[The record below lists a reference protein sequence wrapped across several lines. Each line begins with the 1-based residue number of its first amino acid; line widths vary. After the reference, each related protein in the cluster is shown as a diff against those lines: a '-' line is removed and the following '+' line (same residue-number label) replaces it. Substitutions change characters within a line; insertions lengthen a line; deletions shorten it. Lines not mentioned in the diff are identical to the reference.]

1 MALPPPGP
9 PLNAETAIALMK
21 AARTNVAVLPPSTL
35 DDIGKHSHLLEYLS
49 CMKAVLAAGGSV
61 SKAAGDLIITKTKLM
76 NLLGLTEAGT
86 LAQLEVDP
94 EDWAY
99 IRPSPLSGVEFRHHA
114 GDSYELVIVR
124 DENLKG
130 YQSVFELFP
139 DLQEYSTHDLFCKHP
154 NKPDHWMYN
163 GRADDVIVFLNGEK
177 TNPVSYE
184 GLVQSR
190 PDVRAALVTGQG
202 RFEAA
207 LLIEPMHSCDS
218 SASQKA
224 EFIERLW
231 PTINEANQL
240 CPAHARISKSHILF
254 TKTDKPMSRAGK
266 GTVQRRF
273 TIENYSAELEN
284 LYAEAD
290 SMKDEDV
297 LIEVNLYD
305 LEGSIKEILTYTVGY
320 ESISPDADFF
330 SLGMDSLQVIQTARY
345 LKAGL
350 RKAGMKADEV
360 ASSFI
365 YTNPTILKLASAIE
379 TLRQGPQKSKETN
392 EQTRMEVME
401 AMMTKYS
408 SFPSH
413 DSHDSPRVLVLTGS
427 TGALGSYLLEDFL
440 AIESIS
446 RIYCLNRAL
455 DPEQRQRN
463 VNSSRG
469 LRTSWDDN
477 RVTFLTSDFA
487 KDNLG
492 LEHDMYQEIVAS
504 ADLVLHNAWQ
514 VDFNLSLTS
523 YEGHIHGVHN
533 LINLCSLSAHRA
545 SIFFISSIGAVG
557 NWSVHHN
564 GLVPERLFSDFTV
577 PGTIGYSESKHV
589 AERLL
594 DVANTRLNVNA
605 SICRVGQIA
614 GPALGNKG
622 MWNKQEWLPSLLLS
636 SRHLGVLPDS
646 LHTMDDIDWIPIDL
660 LSTIIAD
667 LALHSA
673 SAPKPQ
679 TQVFHT
685 VNPSIVSWN
694 SLLPNIQ
701 SELGQ
706 HVKVVPLKTWLQALR
721 ASAREATTEEAL
733 EANPAVKLMGFY
745 EGLLDDTHRIPK
757 LETKDTETASPG
769 LTAVGPVRSE
779 WMVKWIRQ
787 WNGNGGVE

>member
-1 MALPPPGP
+1 M
-9 PLNAETAIALMK
+9 NAETAIALMK
-21 AARTNVAVLPPSTL
+21 AAGTNVAVLPPSTL
-35 DDIGKHSHLLEYLS
+35 DEIGKQAHLLEYLS

-61 SKAAGDLIITKTKLM
+61 SKAAGDLIITKTKLI
-76 NLLGLTEAGT
+76 NPLGLTEAGC

-99 IRPSPLSGVEFRHHA
+99 IRPSPLSGAEFRHHA

-139 DLQEYSTHDLFCKHP
+139 DLQEYSTHDLFCNHP
-154 NKPDHWMYN
+154 NKPDHWIYN

-207 LLIEPMHSCDS
+207 LLIEPMHSSDS

-224 EFIERLW
+224 ELIERLW
-231 PTINEANQL
+231 PTIKEANRR

-254 TKTDKPMSRAGK
+254 TKPDKPMSRAGK

-273 TIENYSAELEN
+273 TIENYSDELEN

-305 LEGSIKEILTYTVGY
+305 LESSIKQILTHTVDY
-320 ESISPDADFF
+320 ESISPDTDFF

-360 ASSFI
+360 APSFI
-365 YTNPTILKLASAIE
+365 YTNPTILKLVSAIE
-379 TLRQGPQKSKETN
+379 TLKQGPRKAEETN
-392 EQTRMEVME
+392 EQTRLELME

-408 SFPSH
+408 SFPGH
-413 DSHDSPRVLVLTGS
+413 DGPRVLVLTGS
-427 TGALGSYLLEDFL
+427 TGALGSYLLEAFL

-469 LRTSWDDN
+469 LRTSWDQD
-477 RVTFLTSDFA
+477 RVTFLTSDFV

-492 LEHDMYQEIVAS
+492 LEHEMYQEILAN

-523 YEGHIHGVHN
+523 YEGHIHGIHN
-533 LINLCSLSAHRA
+533 LINLCSSSAHRA
-545 SIFFISSIGAVG
+545 SIFFISSIGAVE
-557 NWSVHHN
+557 NWSTQHN
-564 GLVPERLFSDFTV
+564 SLVPEQPFSDFTI
-577 PGTIGYSESKHV
+577 PGAIGYSESKHV

-594 DVANTRLNVNA
+594 DIANTRLNVNT

-614 GPALGNKG
+614 GPALGSKG
-622 MWNKQEWLPSLLLS
+622 VWNKQEWLPSLLLS
-636 SRHLGVLPDS
+636 SQHLGVLPDS
-646 LHTMDDIDWIPIDL
+646 LHTMNNIDWIPVDL
-660 LSTIIAD
+660 LSTIIAE

-673 SAPKPQ
+673 SAPKTG

-685 VNPSIVSWN
+685 INPSIVTWN
-694 SLLPNIQ
+694 TLLPNIQ
-701 SELGQ
+701 NALGQ
-706 HVKVVPLKTWLQALR
+706 NLTVVPFKNWLQTLR

-733 EANPAVKLMGFY
+733 DTNPAVKLMDFY
-745 EGLLDDTHRIPK
+745 EGLLNDAHRIPK
-757 LETKDTETASPG
+757 LETKETEMASPG
-769 LTAVGPVRSE
+769 LREVGPVRSE

-787 WNGNGGVE
+787 WNGNGGGE

>member
-1 MALPPPGP
+1 M
-9 PLNAETAIALMK
+9 NAETAIALMK
-21 AARTNVAVLPPSTL
+21 AAGTNVAILPPSTL
-35 DDIGKHSHLLEYLS
+35 DEIGKQAHLLEYLS

-61 SKAAGDLIITKTKLM
+61 SKAAGDLIITKTKLI
-76 NLLGLTEAGT
+76 NPLGLTEAGT

-99 IRPSPLSGVEFRHHA
+99 IRPSPLSGAEFRHHA

-124 DENLKG
+124 DDNLKG

-139 DLQEYSTHDLFCKHP
+139 DLQEYPTHDLFCKHP
-154 NKPDHWMYN
+154 KKPDHWIYN

-218 SASQKA
+218 SASRRA

-231 PTINEANQL
+231 PTLEEANRL

-254 TKTDKPMSRAGK
+254 TKPDKPMSRAGK

-273 TIENYSAELEN
+273 TIENYSNELEN
-284 LYAEAD
+284 LYVEAD

-297 LIEVNLYD
+297 PFKVNLYD
-305 LEGSIKEILTYTVGY
+305 LESSIKQILVHTAGY
-320 ESISPDADFF
+320 ESISPATDFF
-330 SLGMDSLQVIQTARY
+330 SFGMDSLQVIQTARY
-345 LKAGL
+345 IKAGL

-360 ASSFI
+360 APSFI

-379 TLRQGPQKSKETN
+379 TLRQGPQKAEETN
-392 EQTRMEVME
+392 EQTRMELME

-408 SFPSH
+408 SFPGRDDRATQLRS
-413 DSHDSPRVLVLTGS
+413 VVLTGS
-427 TGALGSYLLEDFL
+427 TGALGSYLLDAFL

-455 DPEQRQRN
+455 DSEQRQRN
-463 VNSSRG
+463 VDSSRG
-469 LRTSWDDN
+469 LRTNWDDE

-492 LEHDMYQEIVAS
+492 LEHDMYQEIVAN

-545 SIFFISSIGAVG
+545 SIFFISSIGAVE
-557 NWSVHHN
+557 NWSAQHD
-564 GLVPERLFSDFTV
+564 GLVPELPFSDFTI
-577 PGTIGYSESKHV
+577 PGAIGYSESKHV

-594 DVANTRLNVNA
+594 DVANTRLKINA

-614 GPALGNKG
+614 GPATGTKG
-622 MWNKQEWLPSLLLS
+622 MWNKNEWLPSLLLS

-646 LHTMDDIDWIPIDL
+646 LASMSDIDWIPIDL
-660 LSTIIAD
+660 LSTIIAT

-673 SAPKPQ
+673 SAPKTQ

-685 VNPSIVSWN
+685 VNPSTVSWN
-694 SLLPNIQ
+694 SLLPDIHN
-701 SELGQ
+701 ELGQ
-706 HVKVVPLKTWLQALR
+706 DVKVVPFKNWLQALR

-745 EGLLDDTHRIPK
+745 EGLRDDARKLPR
-757 LETKDTETASPG
+757 LETKETEMASPG
-769 LTAVGPVRSE
+769 LRAVGPVRSE

-787 WNGNGGVE
+787 WNGDGGVA

>member
-1 MALPPPGP
+1 
-9 PLNAETAIALMK
+9 MK
-21 AARTNVAVLPPSTL
+21 AAGTNVAILPPSTL
-35 DDIGKHSHLLEYLS
+35 DDIGKQPHLLEYLS

-61 SKAAGDLIITKTKLM
+61 SKAAGDLITTKTRLI
-76 NLLGLTEAGT
+76 NTLGLTEAGT
-86 LAQLEVDP
+86 LAQLEVEP

-114 GDSYELVIVR
+114 GDSYELIIVR

-139 DLQEYSTHDLFCKHP
+139 DLHEYSTHDLFCKHP
-154 NKPDHWMYN
+154 SKPNHWIYN

-202 RFEAA
+202 HVEAA
-207 LLIEPMHSCDS
+207 LLIEPMDPCDS

-224 EFIERLW
+224 QFIERLW
-231 PTINEANQL
+231 PTLEEANRL

-254 TKTDKPMSRAGK
+254 TGPDEPMSRAGK

-273 TIENYSAELEN
+273 TIENHSDELEN

-297 LIEVNLYD
+297 IIEVNLND
-305 LEGSIKEILTYTVGY
+305 LESSIKQILAHTVGY

-330 SLGMDSLQVIQTARY
+330 TLGMDSLQVIQTARY

-350 RKAGMKADEV
+350 KKAGMKADEV
-360 ASSFI
+360 APSFI
-365 YTNPTILKLASAIE
+365 YTNPTILKLSSAIG
-379 TLRQGPQKSKETN
+379 TLGQGSQKAEESQ
-392 EQTRMEVME
+392 EQTRMDLME
-401 AMMTKYS
+401 AMTTKYS
-408 SFPSH
+408 SFPSN
-413 DSHDSPRVLVLTGS
+413 DDLTQRPNNSRKDRPGVLVLTGS
-427 TGALGSYLLEDFL
+427 TGALGSYLLKAFL
-440 AIESIS
+440 AIGSVS

-455 DPEQRQRN
+455 DPERRQKS
-463 VNSSRG
+463 VNASRG
-469 LRTSWDDN
+469 LRTNWDDE

-492 LEHDMYQEIVAS
+492 LEQDMYEEIVAN

-523 YEGHIHGVHN
+523 YKGHIHAVHN
-533 LINLCSLSAHRA
+533 LIKLCSSSARRA
-545 SIFFISSIGAVG
+545 SIFFISSIGAVTD
-557 NWSVHHN
+557 WSAQHN
-564 GLVPERLFSDFTV
+564 GMVPERPFSDFTV
-577 PGTIGYSESKHV
+577 PGAIGYSESKHV

-594 DVANTRLNVNA
+594 DIANTRLNVNA

-614 GPALGNKG
+614 GPATGNKG

-636 SRHLGVLPDS
+636 SRHLGVLPES
-646 LHTMDDIDWIPIDL
+646 LVTMNDIDWIPIDL
-660 LSTIIAD
+660 LSTIIAE

-673 SAPKPQ
+673 SAPGTK

-694 SLLPNIQ
+694 SLLPDIQ
-701 SELGQ
+701 NELGQ
-706 HVKVVPLKTWLQALR
+706 DVKVVPFKKWLQTLK
-721 ASAREATTEEAL
+721 ASAREATTEETL
-733 EANPAVKLMGFY
+733 EANPAVKLIDFY
-745 EGLLDDTHRIPK
+745 EDLLDDGNRIPK
-757 LETKDTETASPG
+757 LETKETEKASPG
-769 LTAVGPVRSE
+769 LRAVGPVQGE

-787 WNGNGGVE
+787 WNGNGGVD

>member
-1 MALPPPGP
+1 
-9 PLNAETAIALMK
+9 MK
-21 AARTNVAVLPPSTL
+21 AAGTNVAVLPPSTL
-35 DDIGKHSHLLEYLS
+35 DDIGKHPHLLEYLS
-49 CMKAVLAAGGSV
+49 CMKAVMAAGGSV
-61 SKAAGDLIITKTKLM
+61 SKAAGDLIINKTKLI

-86 LAQLEVDP
+86 LAQLEVEP

-130 YQSVFELFP
+130 YQSVFEIFP

-154 NKPDHWMYN
+154 NKPDHWVYN

-207 LLIEPMHSCDS
+207 LLIEPMDSSDS

-231 PTINEANQL
+231 PTIQEANRL

-254 TKTDKPMSRAGK
+254 TQPDKPMSRAGK

-273 TIENYSAELEN
+273 TIENYSDELEK

-297 LIEVNLYD
+297 LLEVNLHD
-305 LEGSIKEILTYTVGY
+305 LEGSIKQILAHIGY
-320 ESISPDADFF
+320 ESISSDTDFF

-345 LKAGL
+345 LKVGV
-350 RKAGMKADEV
+350 RKAGMKTDEV
-360 ASSFI
+360 APSFI
-365 YTNPTILKLASAIE
+365 YTNPTILKLISAIE
-379 TLRQGPQKSKETN
+379 TLRQGPQKAEETN
-392 EQTRMEVME
+392 EQTRMGLME

-408 SFPSH
+408 SFPGH
-413 DSHDSPRVLVLTGS
+413 NDRKESPRVLVLTGS
-427 TGALGSYLLEDFL
+427 TGALGSYLLEAFL

-455 DPEQRQRN
+455 DPEQRQRD
-463 VNSSRG
+463 VDSSRG
-469 LRTSWDDN
+469 LRTDWDDE

-487 KDNLG
+487 KCNLG
-492 LEHDMYQEIVAS
+492 LEHDMYREIVAN

-533 LINLCSLSAHRA
+533 IINLCSSSAHRA
-545 SIFFISSIGAVG
+545 SIFFISSIGAVE
-557 NWSVHHN
+557 NWSAQHN
-564 GLVPERLFSDFTV
+564 GLVPEQPFSDFTV
-577 PGTIGYSESKHV
+577 PGAIGYSESKHV

-594 DVANTRLNVNA
+594 DIANTRLNVNA

-622 MWNKQEWLPSLLLS
+622 MWNKSEWLPSLLLS

-646 LHTMDDIDWIPIDL
+646 LHTMNDIDWIPIDL
-660 LSTIIAD
+660 LSTIIAG
-667 LALHSA
+667 LALHTA
-673 SAPKPQ
+673 SAPKRA

-685 VNPSIVSWN
+685 VNPSIVSWT
-694 SLLPNIQ
+694 SFLPDIQ
-701 SELGQ
+701 NELGQ
-706 HVKVVPLKTWLQALR
+706 HVKVMPFETWLQTLR
-721 ASAREATTEEAL
+721 ASAREATTEETL

-745 EGLLDDTHRIPK
+745 EGLVDDAHRLPR
-757 LETKDTETASPG
+757 LETRETEMASSG
-769 LTAVGPVRSE
+769 LRAVGPVKSE

-787 WNGNGGVE
+787 WSGNGGDE

>member
-1 MALPPPGP
+1 
-9 PLNAETAIALMK
+9 MK
-21 AARTNVAVLPPSTL
+21 AAGTNVAILPPSTL
-35 DDIGKHSHLLEYLS
+35 DDIGKQPHLLEYLS

-61 SKAAGDLIITKTKLM
+61 SKAAGDLIATKTRLI
-76 NLLGLTEAGT
+76 NPLGLTEAGT

-99 IRPSPLSGVEFRHHA
+99 IRPSPLSGAEFRHHA
-114 GDSYELVIVR
+114 GDSYELIIVR
-124 DENLKG
+124 DEKLKG

-154 NKPDHWMYN
+154 SKPDHWIYN

-202 RFEAA
+202 HVEAA
-207 LLIEPMHSCDS
+207 LLIEPMDPCDS

-224 EFIERLW
+224 QFIERLW
-231 PTINEANQL
+231 PTIEEANRL

-254 TKTDKPMSRAGK
+254 TEPDEPMSRAGK

-273 TIENYSAELEN
+273 TIENHSDELEN

-297 LIEVNLYD
+297 LIEVNLND
-305 LEGSIKEILTYTVGY
+305 LESSIKQILAHTVGY
-320 ESISPDADFF
+320 ESISLDADFF
-330 SLGMDSLQVIQTARY
+330 TLGMDSLQVIQTARY

-350 RKAGMKADEV
+350 KKAGMKADEV
-360 ASSFI
+360 APSFI
-365 YTNPTILKLASAIE
+365 YTNPTILKLSSAIG
-379 TLRQGPQKSKETN
+379 TLRQGSQKAEESQ
-392 EQTRMEVME
+392 EQTRMELME
-401 AMMTKYS
+401 AMTTKYS

-413 DSHDSPRVLVLTGS
+413 DDLTQRQNNSRKDRPGVLVLTGS
-427 TGALGSYLLEDFL
+427 TGALGSYLLEAFL
-440 AIESIS
+440 ATGSVS

-455 DPEQRQRN
+455 DPEQRQKS
-463 VNSSRG
+463 VNASRG
-469 LRTSWDDN
+469 LRTNWDDE

-492 LEHDMYQEIVAS
+492 LEQDMYEEIVAN

-523 YEGHIHGVHN
+523 YDGHIHGVHN
-533 LINLCSLSAHRA
+533 LIKLCSSSARRA
-545 SIFFISSIGAVG
+545 SIFFISSIGAVT
-557 NWSVHHN
+557 NWSAQHN
-564 GLVPERLFSDFTV
+564 GMVPEQPFSDFTI
-577 PGTIGYSESKHV
+577 PSAIGYSESKHV

-594 DVANTRLNVNA
+594 DIANTRLDVNA

-614 GPALGNKG
+614 GPATGNKG
-622 MWNKQEWLPSLLLS
+622 MWNKQEWLPGLLLS
-636 SRHLGVLPDS
+636 SRRLGVLPDS
-646 LHTMDDIDWIPIDL
+646 LHTMNDIDWIPIDL
-660 LSTIIAD
+660 LSTIIAE

-673 SAPKPQ
+673 SAPKRR

-694 SLLPNIQ
+694 SLLPAIQ
-701 SELGQ
+701 NELGPD
-706 HVKVVPLKTWLQALR
+706 VKVVPFKKWLQTLR
-721 ASAREATTEEAL
+721 ASAREATTEETL
-733 EANPAVKLMGFY
+733 EANPAVKLIDFY
-745 EGLLDDTHRIPK
+745 EDLLDDGNTTPK
-757 LETKDTETASPG
+757 LETTETEMASPG
-769 LTAVGPVRSE
+769 LRAVGPVQGE
-779 WMVKWIRQ
+779 WMMKWIRQ
-787 WNGNGGVE
+787 WNGNGGVD